1 MAPPTPPNGKFGN
14 GNRAG
19 RTEADEEAPLSIAS
33 LRSRFENL
41 SATNGKQEEVKRN
54 QAKLSISRPRTPNN
68 VSPQSTGHFIPTIK
82 VQGSISPR
90 EEPIGPATATSLT
103 PPANS
108 GSVTR
113 ANPAENAGEEVEE
126 RAVSVK
132 AMKERFGN
140 TGGPVAGPS
149 KLKPPVPTKAAHLSS
164 KSKSEAVTVP
174 SIRRMSIDG
183 TVSVPISPVDNRST
197 APAPPPVSRS
207 PSSASLSLSREGLE
221 ISETPRPPSRGPSP
235 KPPEPSR
242 STKPPPR
249 TLGTSPT
256 PSRTPSSSSLVDLAA
271 PTVAVPP
278 KAAPAMPVRKPSLP
292 VTALDSG
299 IDRSIVPPPIPG
311 NRPVLNSTAKPRK
324 DVDAVPRLP
333 ERPRASTVATA
344 EPSLPP
350 RLPQRP
356 ATLATETASPP
367 RMPPRQSALPPRPH
381 AKTISMTSSVSM
393 GSLAGDAEPYQ
404 PPPPPTRS
412 AGVASTPPRRS
423 GSISSDPR
431 VDPSRNGIDSQD
443 EDEDDDE
450 GGPAPALTTQ
460 AQRILDDFP
469 DSTNANRRPP
479 NFVPDVQVH
488 TLHQIHAFA
497 IHGRHVC
504 TGSHHVRVYDT
515 QMSNQYIMSVDLK
528 DTGLDFRIKEP
539 RVTAMG
545 FRPAARLADEGRYL
559 WCGTKDGH
567 LWELDIRTGEVTD
580 TKQGIHGSAV
590 AHILRY
596 KHYLLTLEETGKLHV
611 FEIDREDE
619 GPPKLLRT
627 VRVSDRY
634 TFARMIGGQL
644 WTASAPPNRSTT
656 NIASKGPTI
665 RVYEPCASGSM
676 PPVKTLYATEWT
688 GAVTSATIIPFRPN
702 EVYLAHEGG
711 YISVWDAEE
720 FVCLQ
725 VLKISSTDILALEG
739 VGERLWTGNRKG
751 QINVYDITERP
762 WRTTNV
768 WTAHQ

>member
-1 MAPPTPPNGKFGN
+1 MAPPTPPNERSRSTSQTN
-14 GNRAG
+14 VQ
-19 RTEADEEAPLSIAS
+19 DEEDSAPVSIAS

-41 SATNGKQEEVKRN
+41 SAPNGKQDEVKRN
-54 QAKLSISRPRTPNN
+54 PTRLTVSQPRTPTN
-68 VSPQSTGHFIPTIK
+68 VSPQNTGRSIPLFIGNGASKLKDGPSSHSSTAGQDAGDFGLS
-82 VQGSISPR
+82 QSPNVPV
-90 EEPIGPATATSLT
+90 EQPGTQS
-103 PPANS
+103 
-108 GSVTR
+108 
-113 ANPAENAGEEVEE
+113 EE
-126 RAVSVK
+126 RLVSVK
-132 AMKERFGN
+132 EMKERFGAGN
-140 TGGPVAGPS
+140 GSVAGPS
-149 KLKPPVPTKAAHLSS
+149 KPKPPVPTKAAHLST
-164 KSKSEAVTVP
+164 KPKGDAIPVP

-197 APAPPPVSRS
+197 TPLPISRS
-207 PSSASLSLSREGLE
+207 PSPKSQSLSPDRAESR
-221 ISETPRPPSRGPSP
+221 ETPRPPSRGPSP

-249 TLGTSPT
+249 VQNAASAL
-256 PSRTPSSSSLVDLAA
+256 SRNPSSSSIPELAVPNPA
-271 PTVAVPP
+271 APP
-278 KAAPAMPVRKPSLP
+278 KAVPALPVRKPSLP
-292 VTALDSG
+292 VPALDANSAQP
-299 IDRSIVPPPIPG
+299 SAPPVIPG
-311 NRPVLNSTAKPRK
+311 NKPIFNPIPTPKAGSDSLPV
-324 DVDAVPRLP
+324 LP
-333 ERPRASTVATA
+333 ERPRAQTVTA
-344 EPSLPP
+344 AERALPP
-350 RLPQRP
+350 RLPQRQ
-356 ATLATETASPP
+356 ATIPTETASPP
-367 RMPPRQSALPPRPH
+367 RVPPRQAAHIPRSH
-381 AKTISMTSSVSM
+381 SKSISVASTASFGSM
-393 GSLAGDAEPYQ
+393 SDSTEPYQ

-412 AGVASTPPRRS
+412 AGAASTPPRRAGS
-423 GSISSDPR
+423 GSADLR
-431 VDPSRNGIDSQD
+431 GDAGRNGTETQE
-443 EDEDDDE
+443 EDDDDDE
-450 GGPAPALTTQ
+450 GGTVPVMTSQ

-479 NFVPDVQVH
+479 VFVPDVQVH
-488 TLHQIHAFA
+488 TLHHIHASA

-515 QMSNQYIMSVDLK
+515 LMSNQPIMSVDLK
-528 DTGLDFRIKEP
+528 DTGLEFRIKEP
-539 RVTAMG
+539 RVSAMG

-611 FEIDREDE
+611 FEIDRENE
-619 GPPKLLRT
+619 GPPILLRT

-665 RVYEPCASGSM
+665 RVYEPCATGSM